1 MSKNHASPT
10 DVSHHSGLT
19 VVTGGASGIGR
30 EAVRLIL
37 ERSSHSQV
45 TVMDSNLDG
54 AATLR
59 DAHPSRLL
67 LREVDVTDRAAVRQ
81 AFVDAKQ
88 WAGRGTTGLICCAGI
103 QRKVPSIELTSDQW
117 HGVLDVHLDGTLWPS
132 QAAAE
137 QMSEEGGGSIVAFSS
152 VAQTFAWPGRL
163 PYAVAKSGISAF
175 VRTLAVEWAKRGIRV
190 NAVAPGYVDTPL
202 VRAAV
207 DAGDLTEDVL
217 GLHAL
222 ERLAQPEEIARGALF
237 LLSDEA
243 SFVTGQVLFVDGGFT
258 ARKVQ

>member
-1 MSKNHASPT
+1 M
-10 DVSHHSGLT
+10 
-19 VVTGGASGIGR
+19 
-30 EAVRLIL
+30 
-37 ERSSHSQV
+37 
-45 TVMDSNLDG
+45 VMDSNLDG
-54 AATLR
+54 AATLQ
-59 DAHPSRLL
+59 DAHPGRLL
-67 LREVDVTDRAAVRQ
+67 LREVNVTDRAAVRQ

-88 WAGRGTTGLICCAGI
+88 WAGRGATGLICCAGI
-103 QRKVPSIELTSDQW
+103 QRKVPSIELTPDQW

-202 VRAAV
+202 LTPLSESIKAMITTRIPLGRMARAEELAEMVRFLV
-207 DAGDLTEDVL
+207 GPEAGYCT
-217 GLHAL
+217 G
-222 ERLAQPEEIARGALF
+222 EII
-237 LLSDEA
+237 SV
-243 SFVTGQVLFVDGGFT
+243 SGGYHG
-258 ARKVQ
+258 